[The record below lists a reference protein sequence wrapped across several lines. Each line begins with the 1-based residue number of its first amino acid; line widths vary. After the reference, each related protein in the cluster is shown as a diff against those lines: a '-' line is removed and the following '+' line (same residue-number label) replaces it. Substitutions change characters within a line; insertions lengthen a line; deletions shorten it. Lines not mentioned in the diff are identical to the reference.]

1 MTSAPAKR
9 SMTPLILVLLLCL
22 APVVAAFI
30 VYYIPS
36 LQPEGST
43 NYGRLVDPQRPL
55 PEANTIKLTTLEGK
69 PFNIDELRGK
79 WLLVTA
85 DGGAC
90 PEVCAKKLFIMRNTH
105 AMLGK
110 NVKRASRIWFVTDD
124 APVPQAVLDAY
135 QGTVILRVKP
145 EELAAFLAGEKLTAS
160 NDPALLDPIWV
171 VDPLGNL
178 MMQYPK
184 DPDPLGLR
192 RDLGKLLHNSQIG

>member
-1 MTSAPAKR
+1 MTEAPKQR

-43 NYGRLVDPQRPL
+43 NYGTLVNPQRPL
-55 PEANTIKLTTLEGK
+55 PQTSAVQLTTLEGK
-69 PFNIDELRGK
+69 PFDINELRGQ

-90 PEVCAKKLFIMRNTH
+90 PESCAKKLFIMRNTH

-110 NVKRASRIWFVTDD
+110 NVKRASRVWFVTDD
-124 APVPQAVLDAY
+124 AQVPQAVLDAY
-135 QGTVILRVKP
+135 QGTIILRAKP
-145 EELAAFLAGEKLTAS
+145 AELDAFLAGKDLATS
-160 NDPALLDPIWV
+160 TDPALLDPIWV
-171 VDPLGNL
+171 IDPLGNL

-184 DPDPLGLR
+184 DPDPLKVR
-192 RDLGKLLHNSQIG
+192 KDLGKLLHNSQIG